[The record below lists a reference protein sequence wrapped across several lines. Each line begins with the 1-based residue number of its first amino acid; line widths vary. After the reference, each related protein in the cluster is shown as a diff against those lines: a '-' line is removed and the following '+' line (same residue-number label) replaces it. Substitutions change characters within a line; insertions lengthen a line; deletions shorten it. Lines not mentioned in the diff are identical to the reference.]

1 MIAEIFQI
9 QKYSFKLLILKPNLF
24 MKAMNTT
31 KIETLVAEFQLRS
44 KGMIDFGKYLYY
56 AITHH
61 STCIEGS
68 TLTESQVVN
77 LLEYGKPATNKPF
90 DHHLMVVD
98 HFHALQFVVG
108 EAEKKRKLSPEFIQE
123 ISASVMKNTGG
134 VVNTVLGNYNIA
146 GGEFRM
152 GTVRAGTRTF
162 PDYKKVPELVEQLCS
177 ETNKKLISV
186 QTFEERCNL
195 AFQVHFQL
203 VSIHPFGDGNGRTSR
218 LLMNYIQT
226 FFGLPL
232 SIVFQQDR
240 IRYINALET
249 SRAKESEKPFF
260 DFMYSQYSKFLKRE
274 IHLLK

>member
-1 MIAEIFQI
+1 M
-9 QKYSFKLLILKPNLF
+9 LILKPNLC
-24 MKAMNTT
+24 MQLMDAT
-31 KIETLVAEFQLRS
+31 KIEALVAEFQLRS
-44 KGMIDFGKYLYY
+44 KGMIDFGKYSYY

-61 STCIEGS
+61 STSIEGS

-98 HFHALQFVVG
+98 HFHALQFVVE
-108 EAEKKRKLSPEFIQE
+108 EAEKKRELSTEFIQE
-123 ISASVMKNTGG
+123 MNALVMKNTGG

-146 GGEFRM
+146 GGDFRL

-162 PDYKKVPELVEQLCS
+162 PDYKKVPELVTQLCR
-177 ETNKKLISV
+177 EINEKLKVV
-186 QTFEERCNL
+186 QTFEEKSNL
-195 AFQVHFQL
+195 AFQVHFRL

-218 LLMNYIQT
+218 LLMNYIQA

-240 IRYINALET
+240 IRYINALES
-249 SRAKESEKPFF
+249 SRTKENEKPFF
-260 DFMYSQYSKFLKRE
+260 DFMYSQYSKFLKKE
-274 IHLLK
+274 IAQLNS

>member
-1 MIAEIFQI
+1 
-9 QKYSFKLLILKPNLF
+9 
-24 MKAMNTT
+24 MKAMNTG
-31 KIETLVAEFQLRS
+31 KIEALIVDLQLRS
-44 KGMIDFGKYLYY
+44 KGMIDFGKYSYY

-61 STCIEGS
+61 STSIEGS
-68 TLTESQVVN
+68 TLTESQVIN

-108 EAEKKRKLSPEFIQE
+108 EAEKERKLSPDFIQE
-123 ISASVMKNTGG
+123 ISALVMKNTGG

-146 GGEFRM
+146 GGEFRL

-162 PDYKKVPELVEQLCS
+162 PDYKKVSELVSQLCK
-177 ETNKKLISV
+177 ETNEKLKTV
-186 QTFEERCNL
+186 QTFEEKCNL
-195 AFQVHFQL
+195 VFHVHFQL

-218 LLMNYIQT
+218 LLMNYIQA

-240 IRYINALET
+240 IRYINALEA
-249 SRAKESEKPFF
+249 SRTKESENPFL
-260 DFMYSQYSKFLKRE
+260 DFMYSQYSKFLKKE
-274 IHLLK
+274 IAQLK

>member
-1 MIAEIFQI
+1 
-9 QKYSFKLLILKPNLF
+9 
-24 MKAMNTT
+24 MKTT
-31 KIETLVAEFQLRS
+31 KIEALVAEFQHYS
-44 KGMIDFGKYLYY
+44 SGMIDFGKYSYY

-77 LLEYGKPATNKPF
+77 LLEYGKTATNKPF

-98 HFHALQFVVG
+98 HYHALQYVVN
-108 EAEKKRKLSPEFIQE
+108 EAGKKRELNRELIQE
-123 ISASVMKNTGG
+123 INALVMKNTGG
-134 VVNTVLGNYNIA
+134 VVSTALGNYDIA
-146 GGEFRM
+146 AGEFRM

-162 PDYKKVPELVEQLCS
+162 PDYKKVPELVSRLCT
-177 ETNKKLISV
+177 ETNEKLKTV
-186 QTFEERCNL
+186 QTFEEKCSL

-218 LLMNYIQT
+218 LLMNYIQA

-240 IRYINALET
+240 IRYINALEAA
-249 SRAKESEKPFF
+249 RAKESEKPFV
-260 DFMYSQYSKFLKRE
+260 DFMNAQYAKFLKKE
-274 IHLLK
+274 INQFK